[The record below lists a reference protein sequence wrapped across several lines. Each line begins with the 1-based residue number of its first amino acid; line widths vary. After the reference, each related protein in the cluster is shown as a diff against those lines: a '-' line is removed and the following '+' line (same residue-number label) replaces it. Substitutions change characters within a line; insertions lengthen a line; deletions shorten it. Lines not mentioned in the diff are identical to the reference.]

1 MATKLNYNFNHHN
14 PNLGYYILKSINKV
28 DEKSKRILINIK
40 DSIFDFE
47 NKTYSDIYSFLTE
60 YYRNKLNIKSDSPD
74 LITIKDFLK
83 MKDKYDNKK
92 IPLTYKSINRIRNEH
107 DKLSL
112 LIISKRI
119 HLKNVKKNSKFNNLE
134 KILPKEFE
142 WIKTGKR
149 LAIEAKKMKHC
160 VANYSDDIE
169 RDRCAIYSFIFE
181 DNKRYTIEFR
191 YTHKKYV
198 IRQVYGKRNHFNQN
212 AYDYVQNILSNVQK

>member
-119 HLKNVKKNSKFNNLE
+119 HLKNVKKIQNLTILKKFFPKNLNGLKLE
-134 KILPKEFE
+134 K
-142 WIKTGKR
+142 
-149 LAIEAKKMKHC
+149 
-160 VANYSDDIE
+160 D
-169 RDRCAIYSFIFE
+169 
-181 DNKRYTIEFR
+181 
-191 YTHKKYV
+191 
-198 IRQVYGKRNHFNQN
+198 
-212 AYDYVQNILSNVQK
+212 